1 MSNMRSLLRGR
12 FCLASDIKRGQIYEI
27 DWNPARGS
35 EQAGVRPGLVIQ
47 NDIANSVS
55 LYPVTIVCAVSSKLK
70 GYPSMVRVTPSPENG
85 LTDISEVNSAQIIT
99 VQKDRLGLLL
109 GRLSSADLA
118 QVDEKLAY
126 MLSIPILPSR

>member
-1 MSNMRSLLRGR
+1 MRSQPFGR
-12 FCLASDIKRGQIYEI
+12 FCLASEIKRGQLYEI

-47 NDIANSVS
+47 NDIANAVS

-85 LTDISEVNSAQIIT
+85 LTEVSEINSAQIIT
-99 VQKDRLGLLL
+99 VQKDRLGPLL
-109 GRLSSADLA
+109 GRLSSADMSE
-118 QVDEKLAY
+118 VEEKLAY
-126 MLSIPILPSR
+126 MLSLPFLSGPTP